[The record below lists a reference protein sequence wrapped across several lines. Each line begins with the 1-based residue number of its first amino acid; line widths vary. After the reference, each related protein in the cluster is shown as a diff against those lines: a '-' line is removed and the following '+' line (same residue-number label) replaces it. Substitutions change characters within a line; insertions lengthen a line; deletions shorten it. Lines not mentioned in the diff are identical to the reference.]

1 MRSLVL
7 VASVTSALAL
17 AQTPLTIAVVKADLS
32 KPDPD
37 AAVWKTAPAPL
48 SVSLMA
54 QPMIAPRPET
64 TTTNEVKVQAVH
76 DGKFVAIL
84 LNWKDTELSEAGPLG
99 KFSDAAAV
107 QFPVKPG
114 DVPPPVMMGAKDV
127 PVHIF
132 HWRAQYQRDA
142 ERGKPTPRDLYPNL
156 NVDMY
161 PMEFK
166 DMGTVSAKGD
176 AERDQYSP
184 GRAIGNPQAY
194 AKSGVDEIIAEGFST
209 SSVQE
214 GHGSI
219 AKARWANGEW
229 RLVITRPLTSE
240 GGSVLTPGGKSFVAF
255 AIWQGGAGEVGSRKC
270 LTMMW
275 TPVEIA
281 K

>member
-1 MRSLVL
+1 MRSLAL
-7 VASVTSALAL
+7 ALATCSALAL
-17 AQTPLTIAVVKADLS
+17 AQAPLTIAAVKADLG

-48 SVSLMA
+48 TVSLMA
-54 QPMIAPRPET
+54 QPMITPRPET
-64 TTTNEVKVQAVH
+64 TTTAEVKVQAVH
-76 DGKFVAIL
+76 DGKTVAFL
-84 LNWKDTELSEAGPLG
+84 LTWKDTELSEAGPLG
-99 KFSDAAAV
+99 KFSDGAAI
-107 QFPVKPG
+107 QFPLKPG
-114 DVPPPVMMGAKDV
+114 DTPPPVMMGAKDL

-166 DMGTVSAKGD
+166 DMGNLSAKGD

-214 GHGSI
+214 GHGSA
-219 AKARWANGEW
+219 AKALWANGEW
-229 RLVITRPLTSE
+229 RLVITRPLASE
-240 GGSVLTPGGKSFVAF
+240 GGSTLQAGGKSFVAF

-281 K
+281 R